1 MTGAGASGELLAARL
16 LERAGL
22 AIVERNFRTRYGEID
37 LVARD
42 GDYLVFVEVRVRRT
56 PGFGGAAHS
65 ITAAKQEK
73 LRRAAA
79 IYLARLHEEPAC
91 RFDAVLIESFDPPAV
106 EWLRGAF
113 E

>member
-1 MTGAGASGELLAARL
+1 MTGAGLSGELLAARH

-22 AIVERNFRTRYGEID
+22 AIVERNFRTRFGEID

-42 GDYLVFVEVRVRRT
+42 GDCLVFVEVRVRRT
-56 PGFGGAAHS
+56 PGFGGAAES
-65 ITAAKQEK
+65 ITAAKQDK

-79 IYLARLHEEPAC
+79 IYLAGLLEEPAC
-91 RFDAVLIESFDPPAV
+91 RFDAVLIESLEPPAV

>member
-1 MTGAGASGELLAARL
+1 MIGTGQSGELLAARH

-22 AIVERNFRTRYGEID
+22 TIVERNFRTRYGEID

-42 GDYLVFVEVRVRRT
+42 GDCLVFVEVRVRRT
-56 PGFGGAAHS
+56 PGFGGAAES
-65 ITAAKQEK
+65 ITVAKQDR

-79 IYLARLHEEPAC
+79 LYLARLQDEPAC

-106 EWLRGAF
+106 QWLRGAF